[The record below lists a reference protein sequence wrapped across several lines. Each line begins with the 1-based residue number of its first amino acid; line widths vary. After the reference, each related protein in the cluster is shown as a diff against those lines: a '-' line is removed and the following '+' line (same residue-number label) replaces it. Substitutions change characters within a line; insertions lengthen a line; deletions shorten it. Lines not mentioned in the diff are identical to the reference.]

1 MTLERTMCRPIHVLT
16 AFAFLASLSSG
27 CAMAYKSSYR
37 ETNSSLDPKPVPAA
51 KVKVVKSRDELVREW
66 TELGTYKGNAPT
78 VREAMDAA
86 KQMCGQYGAD
96 LFILNVP
103 PFASEGVYK
112 IDGICAAST
121 KKTT

>member
-1 MTLERTMCRPIHVLT
+1 MRRPIHLCT
-16 AFAFLASLSSG
+16 AFAFLATLSTG

-37 ETNSSLDPKPVPAA
+37 ETNHDLHPQPVAAA
-51 KVKVVKSRDELVREW
+51 KVKVVKSRDELTRTW
-66 TELGTYKGNAPT
+66 TELGSYKGNAPT

-103 PFASEGVYK
+103 PFASEGVFK

-121 KKTT
+121 RATAKS

>member
-1 MTLERTMCRPIHVLT
+1 MRRTIPVLS
-16 AFAFLASLSSG
+16 ALVFLASVTSG

-37 ETNSSLDPKPVPAA
+37 ETNGGLNSKPVAAA

-66 TELGTYKGNAPT
+66 VELGTYKGNAPT

-86 KQMCGQYGAD
+86 KQVCGEQGAD

-103 PFASEGVYK
+103 PFQSESVYK
-112 IDGICAAST
+112 IDGICAASS
-121 KKTT
+121 KRKA